1 MDYIHIST
9 LNDFTFCP
17 YSIYLHNVYMETDEM
32 VYVQSYYRCFMGS
45 KSVIHYPIFEL
56 LYMLVI
62 SYDIKDDK
70 VRTRFS
76 KMLTR
81 NGAIRL
87 QYSVYEINNTERVM
101 KNLLVLIEDKFSKEF
116 GGDDSVIIFDVSSVK
131 LKKYGNAIH
140 RDQDV
145 VYF

>member
-1 MDYIHIST
+1 MFYATKENIELSFIWHIKA
-9 LNDFTFCP
+9 
-17 YSIYLHNVYMETDEM
+17 IAKEM
-32 VYVQSYYRCFMGS
+32 IIV
-45 KSVIHYPIFEL
+45 
-56 LYMLVI
+56 

-70 VRTRFS
+70 LRTKFQ
-76 KMLTR
+76 KALTK